1 MPRQHVEVGPRAD
14 VDGFRRAV
22 RLLIARDV
30 PPDHVTWG
38 EEASLVGAAPDGDGT
53 PLVLPRAVVEL
64 IERVACHSNP
74 ERYALLYQL
83 VWRVHRGERALLEV
97 ASDPLVHRLQRLSQ
111 AVQRDIHKMHAFL
124 RFRDAGDGHLVA
136 WFEPEHHIL
145 AAAAQFFIDRFGA
158 LVWSIITP
166 RGSLH
171 WDREKL
177 VCGPP
182 GRRCDVPPDDAFEAG
197 WRGYYES
204 VFNPARAN
212 PQAMRLHMPK
222 KYWRNM
228 PETAAIPDLL
238 RSAQRRVAVMMQDG
252 EEA

>member
-1 MPRQHVEVGPRAD
+1 VSRHHVAVAAGAD
-14 VDGFRRAV
+14 IDGFRSAARV
-22 RLLIARDV
+22 LIAHGI
-30 PPDHVTWG
+30 PPHDVTWG
-38 EEASLVGAAPDGDGT
+38 EQDSLVGAAPDGAGA
-53 PLVLPRAVVEL
+53 PLLLPRSIVEL
-64 IERVACHSNP
+64 IERVACHSGP

-83 VWRVHRGERALLEV
+83 VWRTHHGERTLLEV
-97 ASDPLVHRLQRLSQ
+97 ASDPLVHRLHRLRQ

-124 RFRDAGDGHLVA
+124 RFREAGDGHLVA

-145 AAAAQFFIDRFGA
+145 AAVAQFFIDRFGA

-166 RGSLH
+166 QGSLH

-182 GRRCDVPPDDAFEAG
+182 GRRCDGPADAFEAG
-197 WRGYYES
+197 WRSYYES

-228 PETAAIPDLL
+228 PETAAIPNLL
-238 RSAQRRVAVMMQDG
+238 RSAQRRVAAMMQDG
-252 EEA
+252 KDS

>member
-1 MPRQHVEVGPRAD
+1 MP
-14 VDGFRRAV
+14 
-22 RLLIARDV
+22 
-30 PPDHVTWG
+30 
-38 EEASLVGAAPDGDGT
+38 
-53 PLVLPRAVVEL
+53 
-64 IERVACHSNP
+64 
-74 ERYALLYQL
+74 
-83 VWRVHRGERALLEV
+83 
-97 ASDPLVHRLQRLSQ
+97 
-111 AVQRDIHKMHAFL
+111 
-124 RFRDAGDGHLVA
+124 
-136 WFEPEHHIL
+136 IL
-145 AAAAQFFIDRFGA
+145 AAVAQFFIDRFGA

-182 GRRCDVPPDDAFEAG
+182 GRRCDVPADDAFEAG